1 MAETNATVGNLKVE
15 DFASRDILNSIA
27 DGAYI
32 TDCDR
37 NIVFWN
43 RTAEQITGWN
53 HGEVVGRSCRDNLL
67 VHVDKDG
74 HQLCG
79 KEHCPLHRAM
89 VTGTRSAAPVV
100 VFAQHKDGQRVP
112 VEVSVAPLFNGTGEV
127 IGGIELFRDMTNA
140 VDDLWRAKMIQ
151 AHTME
156 SSLPFDPRMK
166 FDVSYVPQEMVGGD
180 FYHIERLGK
189 DQYGMMVADFMGHGV
204 AAALYCMQLRS
215 LWEDWKEELTQP
227 GRFMAQIN
235 TRLNH
240 LAKQDGYFA
249 TGTYLLVDLAA
260 DTVTCVRAG
269 HPAPVLLRCN
279 GEIVRLGQQ
288 APALGLFDKVDY
300 PEQTEHLGPRDSLVL
315 FTDGAVEIANRA
327 HQELGEEGIVA
338 LLRSAQLDNGGL
350 ELPGLEEKLLR
361 YSNELRL
368 TDDLT
373 LLVARRLA

>member
-1 MAETNATVGNLKVE
+1 MAETATTGGNLKVE
-15 DFASRDILNSIA
+15 DFAARDILNSIA
-27 DGAYI
+27 DGVYI
-32 TDCDR
+32 TDRDR

-43 RTAEQITGWN
+43 RTAEQITGW
-53 HGEVVGRSCRDNLL
+53 GPSAVVGRSCRDNLL

-89 VTGTRSAAPVV
+89 VTGARSVAPVL

-112 VEVSVAPLFNGTGEV
+112 VEVSVAPLFNAAGEV

-140 VDDLWRAKMIQ
+140 VGDLWRAKMIQ

-180 FYHIERLGK
+180 FYHIERLGQ
-189 DQYGMMVADFMGHGV
+189 DQYGLMVADFMGHGV
-204 AAALYCMQLRS
+204 SAALYCMQLRS
-215 LWEDWKEELTQP
+215 LWEDWRDELTRP

-240 LAKQDGYFA
+240 LAQQDGYFA
-249 TGTYLLVDLAA
+249 TGTYVLVDLAA
-260 DTVTCVRAG
+260 DKVTCVRAG
-269 HPAPVLLRCN
+269 HPAPVLLRSN
-279 GEIVRLGQQ
+279 GEVVRLGKQ
-288 APALGLFDKVDY
+288 APALGLFETVEY
-300 PEQTEHLGPRDSLVL
+300 PEQTEHLGQRDSLVL

-338 LLRSAQLDNGGL
+338 LLRSAQQDNGGL
-350 ELPGLEEKLLR
+350 ELPALEEKLLA

-368 TDDLT
+368 ADDLT
-373 LLVARRLA
+373 LLVARRMG